1 MDSLPRSQSF
11 AADRI
16 ETPPMSAEYPK
27 LHVAARFCGP
37 PASANGG
44 YICGLVADA
53 IGRLVTVR
61 LLKPPPLDADMSVHA
76 NEDGTW
82 HVEHASQR
90 IIEARPASLDDLNPP
105 ATVTF
110 AEALAASRHAPWSD
124 PAQHPCPG
132 CFVCGPLRAEG
143 DGLRL
148 FAGAVPQKP
157 VVATG
162 WTPDA
167 SMIRADG
174 KVAPELIAAAL
185 DCPGFQ
191 ALQTGLKPW
200 LLGEFT
206 CRIDRR
212 ISAGERCVI
221 LGWKVETKGRRSI
234 VGTALYDEGGGLCA
248 LAKGVWIEPR
258 EPIY

>member
-1 MDSLPRSQSF
+1 MNTANPRI
-11 AADRI
+11 RV
-16 ETPPMSAEYPK
+16 T
-27 LHVAARFCGP
+27 ARFCGP

-44 YICGLVADA
+44 YVCGLVADA

-61 LLKPPPLDADMSVHA
+61 LLKPPPLDADMTVHA
-76 NEDGTW
+76 DADGTW
-82 HVEHASQR
+82 HVEHDSQR
-90 IIEARPASLDDLNPP
+90 IAEARAATLDDLAPP

-110 AEALAASRHAPWSD
+110 ADALAASRRATWSD

-132 CFVCGPLRAEG
+132 CFVCGPLRAPG

-148 FAGAVPQKP
+148 FAGP
-157 VVATG
+157 VEGQPIVATG
-162 WTPDA
+162 WSPDA
-167 SMIRADG
+167 SLARADG
-174 KVAPELIAAAL
+174 QVSPELIAAAL

-191 ALQTGLKPW
+191 ALQTGMKPW

-212 ISAGERCVI
+212 VSPGERCVI
-221 LGWKVETKGRRSI
+221 TGWKIEVKGRRSI
-234 VGTALYDEGGGLCA
+234 VGTALHDGAGRLCA

>member
-1 MDSLPRSQSF
+1 MNTKHPTIR
-11 AADRI
+11 
-16 ETPPMSAEYPK
+16 
-27 LHVAARFCGP
+27 VAARFCGP

-44 YICGLVADA
+44 YVCGLVADT
-53 IGRLVTVR
+53 IGELVTVR
-61 LLKPPPLDADMSVHA
+61 LLRPPPLDADMTVHA
-76 NEDGTW
+76 DDDGTW
-82 HVEHASQR
+82 HVEHGTER
-90 IIEARPASLDDLNPP
+90 LVEARPASLDDLAPP
-105 ATVTF
+105 ATVSF
-110 AEALAASRHAPWSD
+110 ADALIASRHAPWSD

-148 FAGAVPQKP
+148 FAGPLPDQS

-162 WTPDA
+162 WSPGI
-167 SMIRADG
+167 SMNDEDG
-174 KVAPELIAAAL
+174 KIAPEFIAAAL

-200 LLGEFT
+200 LLGEYT

-212 ISAGERCVI
+212 VAAGERFVI
-221 LGWKVETKGRRSI
+221 VGWKIEAKGRRSI
-234 VGTALYDEGGGLCA
+234 VGTALYDDSGNLCA

-258 EPIY
+258 DPMLT